1 MLGAKGTSI
10 KKKDHP
16 QGEAV
21 WFLICFYPSSERP
34 CSNVLSCCMKG
45 LLLVRRVSGK
55 GLFKLYV
62 GLGHKVDFLP
72 LVALPDSVS
81 KRLSSAIFSSKKQL

>member
-1 MLGAKGTSI
+1 
-10 KKKDHP
+10 
-16 QGEAV
+16 
-21 WFLICFYPSSERP
+21 
-34 CSNVLSCCMKG
+34 MKG